1 MNKLIIALLVIGIIY
16 RLFLTANG
24 NFLFNMDNARDM
36 VDVREMVVLQKF
48 RLTGPTSAIEGLFNG
63 PAWYYLLAIPFVISG
78 GDPYAPILMEI
89 VLWTFGGFFLLK
101 LVSRWGSF
109 LVIPIGALWIAS
121 NYIVLANIYAFNPN
135 PVTLLAPLFIYLLVK
150 YLKEEKVVYGIL
162 TWFLGGLFFNFEMN
176 FGVFIPLIIT

>member
-1 MNKLIIALLVIGIIY
+1 MNKLIIALL
-16 RLFLTANG
+16 
-24 NFLFNMDNARDM
+24 
-36 VDVREMVVLQKF
+36 
-48 RLTGPTSAIEGLFNG
+48 
-63 PAWYYLLAIPFVISG
+63 VISG

-121 NYIVLANIYAFNPN
+121 NYIVLANIYSFNPN
-135 PVTLLAPLFIYLLVK
+135 PFTLLAPLFIYLLVK

-176 FGVFIPLIIT
+176 FGVFIPLIITVSALFTKNTKLLKQKWFWIGAAVFILTLLPQVVFDLKHQFIMSKA